1 MSNRYLGPQAGQ
13 GDAHYE
19 RARDL
24 PAALGESAL
33 EGTFG
38 NIRELVAALRQCVE
52 HPAGAT
58 LGDLATALGALRG
71 ELAIMNEQVETLV
84 APITEPHGEK
94 NGNDPAAR
102 LPSSTF
108 EHRPVCG
115 SRSLTPIAAGNPHT
129 RMIAG
134 RDS

>member
-24 PAALGESAL
+24 PAALGEANSWGLDMDDPTTELAALDESAL

-38 NIRELVAALRQCVE
+38 NIRELVAALRHCVE

-94 NGNDPAAR
+94 N
-102 LPSSTF
+102 
-108 EHRPVCG
+108 
-115 SRSLTPIAAGNPHT
+115 
-129 RMIAG
+129 
-134 RDS
+134 